1 MKRVLSVK
9 RVLASISLSIALAA
23 CGAQAAQSGTGIQGI
38 VQVGPT
44 CPVERINSPCP
55 PHPIATTVVARD
67 AAGREVSRFQ
77 SGADGHFKVD
87 LAPGSYSIVGLNI
100 GSSMLP
106 RPIPTSVTVTSG
118 TYTSINVEYD
128 SGIR

>member
-1 MKRVLSVK
+1 MKRTI
-9 RVLASISLSIALAA
+9 ASLTLTMALAA
-23 CGAQAAQSGTGIQGI
+23 CGAQAAQPGTGIQGI

-55 PHPIATTVVARD
+55 PHPIATTVVVRT
-67 AAGREVSRFQ
+67 AAGGEVTRFR
-77 SGADGHFKVD
+77 SGTDGHFKVD
-87 LAPGSYSIVGLNI
+87 LAPGTYAVVGLTV

-118 TYTSINVEYD
+118 TYTTISVEYD

>member
-1 MKRVLSVK
+1 MKRVI
-9 RVLASISLSIALAA
+9 ASLTLTIALAA
-23 CGAQAAQSGTGIQGI
+23 CGAQAAQPGTGIQGI

-55 PHPIATTVVARD
+55 AHPIATTVVVRD
-67 AAGREVSRFQ
+67 AAGREVTRFQ

-87 LAPGSYSIVGLNI
+87 LVPGSYSLDGLNI

-118 TYTSINVEYD
+118 TYTSINIEYD